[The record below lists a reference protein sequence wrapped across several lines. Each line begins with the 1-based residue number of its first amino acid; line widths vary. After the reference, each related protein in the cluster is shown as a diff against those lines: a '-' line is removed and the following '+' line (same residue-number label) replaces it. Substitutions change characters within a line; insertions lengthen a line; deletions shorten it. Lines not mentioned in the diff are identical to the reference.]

1 MEPIRF
7 SDILRATGG
16 EAAGP
21 VDGNPVI
28 EAVTTDSRHV
38 PARSLFVPIR
48 GPNFDGHAFMDQ
60 AFLRGA
66 SFTLVAADTDA
77 SRIPANAI
85 IVRDTVNAL
94 GDLAR
99 WHRSRFDVP
108 VIGITGS
115 CGKTTV
121 KEMTHLVLGEDV
133 VASHASYNNAIGVPL
148 TLLRM
153 DRSTRACIV
162 EIGTS
167 APGEIAYLTNIA
179 RPTVGILTNV
189 EEAHLEGLG
198 TVRGVMREKA
208 AMLAA
213 LPDRGAAI
221 INADNYYCREIMEDL
236 DSHVVT
242 FGTWE
247 DADVYGVEPR
257 ATDRG
262 IEFKLYGR
270 MPVEVPILGEHNVA
284 NALAAVAAGLWLGRE
299 PFAIREA
306 LARFQAP
313 AMRMSRELVGR
324 VTLIN
329 DAYNANPRSME
340 AAIRELSRRDGAG
353 RRLAVLGEMMEL
365 GEKTTHHHRSLGRK
379 VANEGI
385 DRLWA
390 IGPNAAAMVEEAL
403 TLGMR
408 AEHVAWHETIEDALA
423 DPAFEPAAGD
433 AWLFKGSRSMTL
445 ELLAEQVRGRAAALD
460 PSGGNRAA
468 FHSNM
473 GHSGLGSSTEG
484 RSDRRRP

>member
-21 VDGNPVI
+21 VDGDPLI
-28 EAVTTDSRHV
+28 EAVTTDSRNV

-48 GPNFDGHAFMDQ
+48 GPNFDGHAFMEQ

-66 SFTLVAADTDA
+66 SFTLVEHGTDRA
-77 SRIPANAI
+77 RVPNNAI
-85 IVRDTVNAL
+85 LVRDTVAAL

-108 VIGITGS
+108 VVGITGS

-121 KEMTHLVLGEDV
+121 KEMTHLVLGDDV
-133 VASHASYNNAIGVPL
+133 VASHASYNNEIGVPL

-162 EIGTS
+162 EMGTN
-167 APGEIAYLTNIA
+167 APGEIAYLAGIA

-208 AMLAA
+208 AMLEA
-213 LPDRGAAI
+213 LPERGAAI
-221 INADNYYCREIMEDL
+221 VNADNYYCREIMEDL
-236 DSHVVT
+236 RSHVVT

-262 IEFKLYGR
+262 VEFLLYGR
-270 MPVEVPILGEHNVA
+270 MPVQVPVLGEHNVS

-306 LARFQAP
+306 LSRFESP
-313 AMRMSRELVGR
+313 AMRMSRAVVGG

-329 DAYNANPRSME
+329 DAYNANPRSMD
-340 AAIRELSRRDGAG
+340 AAIRELARHDARGL
-353 RRLAVLGEMMEL
+353 RIAVLGEMLEL
-365 GEKTTHHHRSLGRK
+365 GDQATRHHRSLGRK

-390 IGPNAAAMVEEAL
+390 IGPHAAAVVEEAVR
-403 TLGMR
+403 LGMR
-408 AEHVAWHETIEDALA
+408 AEHVRWHANVHDAMQ
-423 DPAFEPAAGD
+423 DPAFEPAPGD
-433 AWLFKGSRSMTL
+433 AWLFKGSRSMAL
-445 ELLAEQVRGRAAALD
+445 ERLADQVRERAALID
-460 PSGGNRAA
+460 PHASDWSVSRA
-468 FHSNM
+468 
-473 GHSGLGSSTEG
+473 
-484 RSDRRRP
+484 DRRRD

>member
-7 SDILRATGG
+7 SEILRATGG
-16 EAAGP
+16 EPAGP
-21 VDGNPVI
+21 VDGDPVI
-28 EAVTTDSRHV
+28 EAVTTDSRNV

-48 GPNFDGHAFMDQ
+48 GPNFDGHAFMEQ

-66 SFTLVAADTDA
+66 SFTLVSSDTDA

-85 IVRDTVNAL
+85 VVRDTVKAL

-108 VIGITGS
+108 VVGITGS

-121 KEMTHLVLGEDV
+121 KEMTRAVLGEDV

-162 EIGTS
+162 EIGTN

-208 AMLAA
+208 AMLEA
-213 LPDRGAAI
+213 LPERGAAI
-221 INADNYYCREIMEDL
+221 VNADNYYCREIMEDL
-236 DSHVVT
+236 DSHVVS

-262 IEFKLYGR
+262 IEFLLYGR
-270 MPVEVPILGEHNVA
+270 MPVEVPILGEHNIA

-299 PFAIREA
+299 PFAIAEA
-306 LARFQAP
+306 LAGFCPP
-313 AMRMSRELVGR
+313 AMRMSRELVGG

-329 DAYNANPRSME
+329 DAYNANPRSMD
-340 AAIRELSRRDGAG
+340 AAIRELARGDTGG
-353 RRLAVLGEMMEL
+353 RRVAVLGEMLEL
-365 GEKTTHHHRSLGRK
+365 GDQAVKHHRSLGRK

-385 DRLWA
+385 DLLWA
-390 IGPNAAAMVEEAL
+390 IGPSAAGVVEEAMR
-403 TLGMR
+403 LGMR
-408 AEHVAWHETIEDALA
+408 AEHVRWHETIHDALS
-423 DPAFEPAAGD
+423 DPAFDPAPGD

-445 ELLAEQVRGRAAALD
+445 ERLAEQVRERAATLD
-460 PSGGNRAA
+460 PSATPWSMSRA
-468 FHSNM
+468 
-473 GHSGLGSSTEG
+473 
-484 RSDRRRP
+484 DRRRS

>member
-1 MEPIRF
+1 MMEPIRF

-16 EAAGP
+16 DPAGP

-48 GPNFDGHAFMDQ
+48 GPNFDGHAFMEQ

-66 SFTLVAADTDA
+66 SFTLVADDTDT

-85 IVRDTVNAL
+85 VVRDTVRAL

-108 VIGITGS
+108 VVGVTGS

-121 KEMTHLVLGEDV
+121 KEMTRLVLGEDV
-133 VASHASYNNAIGVPL
+133 VASHASFNNAIGVPL
-148 TLLRM
+148 TLLEM

-162 EIGTS
+162 EIGTN

-179 RPTVGILTNV
+179 RPTVGVLTNV

-208 AMLAA
+208 AMLAG
-213 LPDRGAAI
+213 LPERGVAI
-221 INADNYYCREIMEDL
+221 LNADNYYCREIMEDL

-257 ATDRG
+257 ATDQGVSFR
-262 IEFKLYGR
+262 LYGR
-270 MPVEVPILGEHNVA
+270 MPIDVPVCGEHNIA
-284 NALAAVAAGLWLGRE
+284 NALAAVAVGLWLGRD
-299 PFAIREA
+299 PQAIREA
-306 LARFQAP
+306 LASFSAP
-313 AMRMSRELVGR
+313 AMRMSREVVKR

-329 DAYNANPRSME
+329 DAYNANPRSMD
-340 AAIRELSRRDGAG
+340 AAIRELARTACRG
-353 RRLAVLGEMMEL
+353 RRVAVLGEMLEL
-365 GEKTTHHHRSLGRK
+365 GPKTTQHHRSLGRK

-390 IGPNAAAMVEEAL
+390 IGANGAAVADEAL
-403 TLGMR
+403 ALGMR
-408 AEHVAWHETIEDALA
+408 AEHVRWHETLEDAMA
-423 DPAFEPAAGD
+423 DPAFDPRPGD

-445 ELLAEQVRGRAAALD
+445 ERLAAQVREQAVELD
-460 PSGGNRAA
+460 PSAA
-468 FHSNM
+468 AW
-473 GHSGLGSSTEG
+473 G
-484 RSDRRRP
+484 RSRADRRLR